1 MTLKEFI
8 SKFDKDNS
16 VIPLEGKRNVLDRDK
31 GKLRSLGKLLALNTT
46 RMNFR
51 SGNAE
56 GSDQHFSEG
65 SS

>member
-1 MTLKEFI
+1 MALKDFI
-8 SKFDKDNS
+8 NKFDKDNS
-16 VIPLEGKRNVLDRDK
+16 AIPLEGKRTVQEGDRE
-31 GKLRSLGKLLALNTT
+31 KLRTLGKLLALNTT

-56 GSDQHFSEG
+56 CSDQHFSEG